1 MPTHQPKPK
10 PSASAAQSSL
20 PATWVDA
27 IATNEGADWLD
38 TFPVAQPG
46 KTKLGLQGQLLLVAE
61 VAAILRRSNA
71 TVRKYL
77 RLGVLTGQRHVDE
90 WRVSEADLN
99 AFLLSTVIRLPTLE
113 RVGPKAAYPIPPK
126 PANDP
131 NAAVND
137 AAAPSPIFQ
146 QNKKIKPGQPKT

>member
-1 MPTHQPKPK
+1 MSNQASKAKP
-10 PSASAAQSSL
+10 PVATTQSSL
-20 PATWVDA
+20 PIPWAEA
-27 IATNEGADWLD
+27 IAANEGTDWLD
-38 TFPVAQPG
+38 TFPVTQPG
-46 KTKLGLQGQLLLVAE
+46 KSMPGLQGKLLRVPE
-61 VAAILRRSNA
+61 VATILRRSNA

-77 RLGVLTGQRHVDE
+77 RLGVLTGQHHVDE